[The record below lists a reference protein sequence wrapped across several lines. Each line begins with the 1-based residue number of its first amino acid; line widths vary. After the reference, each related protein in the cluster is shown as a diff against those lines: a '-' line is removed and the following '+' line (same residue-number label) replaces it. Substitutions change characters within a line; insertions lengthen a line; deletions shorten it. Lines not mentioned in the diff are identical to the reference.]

1 MRVAAADCLAWT
13 ASLGCP
19 CKRLEIRPGR
29 ALAVNF
35 RMPEGKLV
43 CGAGQ
48 HWLKVDDE
56 GRPQAFVVEWKAGGT
71 AHSVQVPCGTCQ
83 LQLVKKGK

>member
-1 MRVAAADCLAWT
+1 
-13 ASLGCP
+13 
-19 CKRLEIRPGR
+19 
-29 ALAVNF
+29 
-35 RMPEGKLV
+35 MPEGKLV